1 MRLGRVLL
9 TFKVSLFE
17 NTGAQRSD
25 RRLTALIRAADPM
38 VAKVRSSHEETARS
52 REIVTETL
60 ASEGL
65 KVVEVRRLRPVSD
78 ERYDLVVVV
87 GGDGTVLDVARFVKS
102 IPILAVNSS
111 PSTSV
116 GHFCCTTAESLG
128 EMLRQVRA
136 GTVTPTALNR
146 IRVAVDG
153 RDHRYPAL
161 NDVLLAHRVPA
172 ATTRYVIH
180 VGEEEEEQKSSGVW
194 IATAA
199 GSTGGIHSAGGTV
212 MDASDHD
219 LQYLV
224 REPFIQSNPVGRP
237 YRLQQGKVD
246 PRGLAFTSRMIRG
259 GMYLDGRRVAVPVE
273 YGSRIT
279 FTPDATPLSI
289 FLPEWKR

>member
-1 MRLGRVLL
+1 MRLRRVLL
-9 TFKVSLFE
+9 TFKISLFE

-25 RRLTALIRAADPM
+25 RRLMALIRAADPM

-52 REIVTETL
+52 REIVKETL
-60 ASEGL
+60 AAGGL
-65 KVVEVRRLRPVSD
+65 KVVQVRRLRPVSD
-78 ERYDLVVVV
+78 DRYDLVVVV

-116 GHFCCTTAESLG
+116 GHFCCTTAGSLG
-128 EMLRQVRA
+128 DMLKQVKEGAARA
-136 GTVTPTALNR
+136 TALNR

-153 RDHRYPAL
+153 KDHRYPAL

-172 ATTRYVIH
+172 ATSRYVIH
-180 VGEEEEEQKSSGVW
+180 VGNAEEEQKSSGVW

-199 GSTGGIHSAGGTV
+199 GSTGGIRSAGGAE
-212 MDASDHD
+212 MDASDHA

-237 YRLQQGKVD
+237 YGLQQGKVG
-246 PRGLAFTSRMIRG
+246 PEGLAFTSRMIRG

-279 FTPDATPLSI
+279 FTPDAAPLNI